1 MTEVPGLVAHLFR
14 HQAGRLVALLTRSL
28 GPGHLQLAE
37 DVVQDALLAALHTWP
52 TRGVPDN
59 PPAWLLQVARR
70 RAIDVLRRDRTFAEK
85 AVPHLLGHLSLAE
98 TDAAV
103 ELDDTLALM
112 FMTCHPSL
120 PPESRL
126 ALTLKVAGGFSVEE
140 IARGLLA
147 DVRAVAQRLVRA
159 KRQLRDTGV
168 EVAVPSG
175 LDLPARLASVQ
186 DALALMFTA
195 GYAAGEGDALVHED
209 ICLEAV
215 RLARLLV
222 RHPHTATPSS
232 HALVALLLFQAARL
246 PARLSQHGDLAVLDD
261 QDRTR
266 WLQPLIH
273 EAFHHLD
280 HAAEGTTMSRWH
292 LQAGIASI
300 HTAAPT
306 VAATPWAQIVALYDD
321 LVTLEPTGIVRL
333 NRAIA
338 LGMRDGPRAG
348 LAALASLAGDPRLHD
363 YHLHHAARATFLAA
377 SGDRDA
383 ARAAYTRALACP
395 CSAPE
400 RRFLAQRMSQL

>member
-1 MTEVPGLVAHLFR
+1 MTAVPGLVAHLFR
-14 HQAGRLVALLTRSL
+14 HQAGRLVALLTHTL
-28 GPGHLQLAE
+28 GSRHLQLAE
-37 DVVQDALLAALHTWP
+37 DVVQEALLAALHTWP

-59 PPAWLLQVARR
+59 PPAWLLEVARR
-70 RAIDVLRRDRTFAEK
+70 RAIDILRRDRTFAEK
-85 AVPHLLGHLSLAE
+85 VEPHLVAHLSLAE
-98 TDAAV
+98 TDAGV

-120 PPESRL
+120 PPASRL
-126 ALTLKVAGGFSVEE
+126 ALTLKVAGGFSVDE

-147 DVRAVAQRLVRA
+147 DTRAVAQRLVRA
-159 KRQLRDTGV
+159 KRQLRDIGV
-168 EVAVPSG
+168 EVVVPSG
-175 LDLPARLASVQ
+175 HDLPARLTSVQ

-222 RHPHTATPSS
+222 RHPRTATPSS
-232 HALVALLLFQAARL
+232 HALIALLLFQAARL
-246 PARLSQHGDLAVLDD
+246 PARLSEHGDLAVLDD

-266 WLQPLIH
+266 WLQPVIS

-280 HAAEGTTMSRWH
+280 RAADGTTVSLWH

-300 HTAAPT
+300 HTAAPS
-306 VAATPWAQIVALYDD
+306 VAATPWSQVVALYDD
-321 LVTLEPTGIVRL
+321 LLTLQPTGIVRL

-338 LGMRDGPRAG
+338 IGKRDGPRAG
-348 LAALASLAGDPRLHD
+348 LAALDPIADDPRLRD
-363 YHLHHAARATFLAA
+363 YHLHHAARATFLAEL
-377 SGDRDA
+377 GDCDA
-383 ARAAYTRALACP
+383 ARAAYSRALACP

-400 RRFLAQRMSQL
+400 RRFLTQRLTQL